1 MLRSYNIIT
10 NILFQGGNIIMNLL
24 SGLFTKGISVIFEFI
39 GNFSV
44 QDMCNGYFDE
54 PEVPQELID
63 LHRN

>member
-1 MLRSYNIIT
+1 
-10 NILFQGGNIIMNLL
+10 MNLL
-24 SGLFTKGISVIFEFI
+24 SGLFTKGISVIF